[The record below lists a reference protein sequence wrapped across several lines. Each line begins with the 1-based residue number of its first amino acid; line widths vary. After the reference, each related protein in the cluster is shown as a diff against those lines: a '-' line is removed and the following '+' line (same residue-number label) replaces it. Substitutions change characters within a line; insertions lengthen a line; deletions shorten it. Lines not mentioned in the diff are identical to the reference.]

1 MPRLGPIKQ
10 SSLIHYFRKLGF
22 DGPYAGGKHQFMI
35 KDTIT
40 ITIPNPHSG
49 DISRELLRRI
59 CASLALIA
67 LYGKS
72 FDL

>member
-1 MPRLGPIKQ
+1 MDLMPVV
-10 SSLIHYFRKLGF
+10 
-22 DGPYAGGKHQFMI
+22 KHEFMI

-59 CASLALIA
+59 LRQAGVDRSVWE
-67 LYGKS
+67 S